1 MASDF
6 CVEVGNRIKKYRKE
20 RALTLKELA
29 DKVGLTAATIQK
41 YEAGN
46 IKKLDVKTIEI
57 IANAL
62 SVKSEVLVGWE
73 SEYEEANR
81 HTSVGGGDAHLVSK
95 YRNLSNAHKKAVLHL
110 IDDLLSA
117 QEKNNT
123 NI

>member
-29 DKVGLTAATIQK
+29 DKVGLTEATIQK

-81 HTSVGGGDAHLVSK
+81 PHVRRRWRCSFG
-95 YRNLSNAHKKAVLHL
+95 
-110 IDDLLSA
+110 I
-117 QEKNNT
+117 
-123 NI
+123 

>member
-29 DKVGLTAATIQK
+29 DKVGLTEATIQK

-46 IKKLDVKTIEI
+46 IKKLDVKTMEI
-57 IANAL
+57 IADAL
-62 SVKSEVLVGWE
+62 SVKSGVLVGWD
-73 SEYEEANR
+73 SGKEANR
-81 HTSVGGGDAHLVSK
+81 HTSVGGGDGLLALK
-95 YRNLSNAHKKAVLHL
+95 YSQLTDGHKKAVLHL

-117 QEKNNT
+117 QEKKNT